1 MKIHDLTSHMD
12 LVSFTAPVMI
22 PFCEVVLEFT
32 LIVAFKIQI
41 SLLYLYIT
49 SVKTVTS
56 VVHGLHNWKG
66 LSIAFLSLLL
76 AYPTFWYYIIH
87 QSKECWV
94 SSNTNSVDFLCKV
107 GGTFSKIDL
116 F

>member
-1 MKIHDLTSHMD
+1 MD
-12 LVSFTAPVMI
+12 LASFTAPVMI

-66 LSIAFLSLLL
+66 LLIAFLFVACISHILVL
-76 AYPTFWYYIIH
+76 Y
-87 QSKECWV
+87 
-94 SSNTNSVDFLCKV
+94 NSPE
-107 GGTFSKIDL
+107 
-116 F
+116 

>member
-12 LVSFTAPVMI
+12 LASFTVPVMI

-94 SSNTNSVDFLCKV
+94 SSNTNSVDFLFKV